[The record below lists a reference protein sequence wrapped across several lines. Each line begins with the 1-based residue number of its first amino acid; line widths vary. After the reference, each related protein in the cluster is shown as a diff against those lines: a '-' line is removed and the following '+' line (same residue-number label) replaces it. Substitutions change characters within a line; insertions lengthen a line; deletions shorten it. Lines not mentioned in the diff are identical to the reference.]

1 MVKNTNKDFASKDV
15 LQNLIGGFL
24 GKNLDISNEN
34 KEKIA
39 SLINSLTDEDIKRIT
54 ELAKSGQL
62 NNLIKKDQ
70 TKV

>member
-1 MVKNTNKDFASKDV
+1 MTFETYAFFDSFKNIFFFE
-15 LQNLIGGFL
+15 GFL

-70 TKV
+70 NK